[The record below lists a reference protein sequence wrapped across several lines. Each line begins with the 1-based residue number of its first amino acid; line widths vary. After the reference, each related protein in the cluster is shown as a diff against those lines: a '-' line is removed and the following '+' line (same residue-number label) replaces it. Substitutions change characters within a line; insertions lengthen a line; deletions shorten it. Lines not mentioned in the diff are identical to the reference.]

1 MTEHYLRLRR
11 DPTGLYDLDARHPIG
26 LDGLADHVRA
36 GGTFTAVAH
45 DTGIDCTRLVLADL
59 LHHQAGA
66 QAANAVGGGLAS
78 LREAG
83 ASLLQGLLL
92 GGADAGRPP
101 WPGPGVRDT
110 RGRERPGRTP
120 RNRRDQRDGVGEHAD

>member
-1 MTEHYLRLRR
+1 MTVHDLRLRR
-11 DPTGLYDLDARHPIG
+11 DPAGLYDLDARRPIG
-26 LDGLADHVRA
+26 LDGVADHVRD

-45 DTGIDCTRLVLADL
+45 DTGVDCTRLVLADL
-59 LHHQAGA
+59 LRHQAGA

-92 GGADAGRPP
+92 GGSDAGRPP
-101 WPGPGVRDT
+101 WPGPGPRHT
-110 RGRERPGRTP
+110 TGRERPGRTP
-120 RNRRDQRDGVGEHAD
+120 RNRWDQGDGVGQDAD